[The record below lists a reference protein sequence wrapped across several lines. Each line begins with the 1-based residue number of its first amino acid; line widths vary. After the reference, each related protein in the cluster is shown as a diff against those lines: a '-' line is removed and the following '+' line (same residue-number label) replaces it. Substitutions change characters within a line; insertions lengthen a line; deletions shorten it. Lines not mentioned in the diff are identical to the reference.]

1 MKKNNLK
8 KLGTISVLCLSLF
21 TTVPVNALTK
31 NETVYSKIDTNGNV
45 IKTTVTDKLINNNKL
60 DTITDLTDLDKII
73 NLSNNN
79 TFNKDNN
86 QITWNTSGNNL
97 TYQGTSNKEL
107 PISINISYKLDGN
120 SITVDDL
127 LGKSGHVDI
136 TLKYTNNER
145 NLVYVNGT
153 NTYLYTPFIVT
164 MGTIIKDTD
173 ATNLKITNGKIINN
187 GLSNILVGISAPGLY
202 ESLNMYEL
210 KDLDTITISYD
221 TTSFNLPTI
230 YNVATSKLLEDNDLS
245 IFNKLN
251 TLISAS
257 TSLKENIDALTEG
270 SNKLLESSITLN
282 NGTSQIYQNL
292 SYVNQKLKEINEGA
306 INLDNGLND
315 IINTLNKVKESLNN
329 SSNDESIGKLKLL
342 IDTDLNTAN
351 NLKAMNDTLKANY
364 EEYNLKNITYKEAI
378 TADPTMNLYN
388 LKLAY
393 ENNYENNNQL
403 ITLLNSNA
411 SALTETLTTL
421 NNIDTE
427 ISNMLSTLTTYL
439 EKAHDGSTE
448 LANGTTALST
458 GVNTLTTKVEE
469 LYNGTT
475 ALSEGINTL
484 NTGITAYNE
493 KGITPLSNTIN
504 NNLSGNINKIKKLA
518 DLGNNYQT
526 FTMKNTTDNGETKFI
541 IVLDGQKVEKTTVKT
556 ETKTEKLSFIDRI
569 KNLFK

>member
-45 IKTTVTDKLINNNKL
+45 IKTTVTDKLINDNKL

-97 TYQGTSNKEL
+97 TYQGISNKEL

-245 IFNKLN
+245 IFDNLN
-251 TLISAS
+251 TLTSAS

-351 NLKAMNDTLKANY
+351 NLKTMNDTLKANY

-427 ISNMLSTLTTYL
+427 VSNMLSTLTTCL

-493 KGITPLSNTIN
+493 EGITPLSNTIN
-504 NNLSGNINKIKKLA
+504 NNLSGNISKIKKLA

>member
-45 IKTTVTDKLINNNKL
+45 IKTTVTDKLINDNKL

-97 TYQGTSNKEL
+97 TYQGISNKEL

-210 KDLDTITISYD
+210 KNLDTITISYD

-251 TLISAS
+251 TLTSAS
-257 TSLKENIDALTEG
+257 TSLKENIDALIEG

-351 NLKAMNDTLKANY
+351 NLKTMNDTLKANY

-427 ISNMLSTLTTYL
+427 VSNMLSTLTTYL

-493 KGITPLSNTIN
+493 EGITPLSNTIN
-504 NNLSGNINKIKKLA
+504 NNLSGNISKIKKLA

>member
-8 KLGTISVLCLSLF
+8 KLGTISALCLSLF

-45 IKTTVTDKLINNNKL
+45 IKTTVTDKLINDNKL

-251 TLISAS
+251 TLTSAS

-427 ISNMLSTLTTYL
+427 VSNMLSTLTTYL

-493 KGITPLSNTIN
+493 EGITPLSNTIN

>member
-45 IKTTVTDKLINNNKL
+45 IKTTVTDKLINDNKL

-97 TYQGTSNKEL
+97 TYQGISNKEL

-187 GLSNILVGISAPGLY
+187 GLSNILLGISAPGLY

-251 TLISAS
+251 TLTSAS

-351 NLKAMNDTLKANY
+351 NLKTMNDTLKANY

-427 ISNMLSTLTTYL
+427 VSNMLSTLTTYL

-504 NNLSGNINKIKKLA
+504 NNLSGNISKIKKLA

>member
-8 KLGTISVLCLSLF
+8 KLGTISVLCLSLS

-45 IKTTVTDKLINNNKL
+45 IKTTVTDKLINDNKL

-97 TYQGTSNKEL
+97 TYQGISNKEL

-251 TLISAS
+251 TLTSAS

-427 ISNMLSTLTTYL
+427 VSNMLSTLTTYL

-493 KGITPLSNTIN
+493 EGITPLSNTIN

>member
-1 MKKNNLK
+1 MKKNNFK

-45 IKTTVTDKLINNNKL
+45 IKTTVTDKLINDNKL
-60 DTITDLTDLDKII
+60 DTITDLTDLNKII

-120 SITVDDL
+120 YITVDDL

-251 TLISAS
+251 TLTSAS

-493 KGITPLSNTIN
+493 EGITPLSNTIN

>member
-45 IKTTVTDKLINNNKL
+45 IKTTVTDKLINDNKL

-251 TLISAS
+251 TLTSAS

-306 INLDNGLND
+306 INLDNSLND

-351 NLKAMNDTLKANY
+351 NLKTMNDTLKANY

-411 SALTETLTTL
+411 SALAETLTTL

-427 ISNMLSTLTTYL
+427 VSNMLSTLTTYL

-493 KGITPLSNTIN
+493 EGITPLSNTIN

>member
-45 IKTTVTDKLINNNKL
+45 IKTTVTDKLINDNKL

-97 TYQGTSNKEL
+97 TYQGISNKEL
-107 PISINISYKLDGN
+107 PISINITYKLDGN
-120 SITVDDL
+120 SITVDEL

-251 TLISAS
+251 TLTSAS

-292 SYVNQKLKEINEGA
+292 SYVNQKLKEINAGA

-364 EEYNLKNITYKEAI
+364 EEYNLKDITYKEAI
-378 TADPTMNLYN
+378 AADPTMNLYN

-427 ISNMLSTLTTYL
+427 VSNMLSTLTRYL

-469 LYNGTT
+469 LYTGTT

-493 KGITPLSNTIN
+493 EGITPLSNTIN

-541 IVLDGQKVEKTTVKT
+541 IVLDGQKVAKTTVKT

>member
-45 IKTTVTDKLINNNKL
+45 IKTTVTDKLINDNKL

-97 TYQGTSNKEL
+97 TYQGISNKEL

-202 ESLNMYEL
+202 KSLNMYEL

-251 TLISAS
+251 TLTSAS

-351 NLKAMNDTLKANY
+351 NLKTMNDTLKANY

-427 ISNMLSTLTTYL
+427 VSNMLSTLTTYL

-493 KGITPLSNTIN
+493 EGITPLSNTIN

-518 DLGNNYQT
+518 VLGNNYQT

>member
-45 IKTTVTDKLINNNKL
+45 IKTTVTDKLINDNKL

-79 TFNKDNN
+79 TYTQDNN

-97 TYQGTSNKEL
+97 TYQGISNKEL

-251 TLISAS
+251 TLTSAS

-292 SYVNQKLKEINEGA
+292 SYVNQKLKEINAGA

-364 EEYNLKNITYKEAI
+364 EEYNLKDITYKEAI
-378 TADPTMNLYN
+378 AADPTMNLYN

-427 ISNMLSTLTTYL
+427 VSNMLSTLTRYL

-493 KGITPLSNTIN
+493 EGITPLSNTIN

-541 IVLDGQKVEKTTVKT
+541 IVLDGQKVAKTTVKT

>member
-45 IKTTVTDKLINNNKL
+45 IKTTVTDKLINDNKL

-97 TYQGTSNKEL
+97 TYQGISNKEL

-251 TLISAS
+251 TLTSAS

-315 IINTLNKVKESLNN
+315 IINTLNKIKESLNN

-427 ISNMLSTLTTYL
+427 VSNMLSTLTTYL

>member
-8 KLGTISVLCLSLF
+8 KIGTISVLCLSLF

-45 IKTTVTDKLINNNKL
+45 IKTTVTDKLINDNKL

-97 TYQGTSNKEL
+97 TYQGISNKEL

-251 TLISAS
+251 TLTSAS

-427 ISNMLSTLTTYL
+427 VSNMLSTLTTYL

-493 KGITPLSNTIN
+493 EGITPLSNTIN

>member
-45 IKTTVTDKLINNNKL
+45 IKTTVTDKLINDNKL

-97 TYQGTSNKEL
+97 TYQGISNKEL
-107 PISINISYKLDGN
+107 PISINITYKLDGN
-120 SITVDDL
+120 SITVDEL

-251 TLISAS
+251 TLTSAS

-364 EEYNLKNITYKEAI
+364 EEYNLKDITYKEAI
-378 TADPTMNLYN
+378 AADPTMNLYN

-427 ISNMLSTLTTYL
+427 VSNMLSTLTRYL

-469 LYNGTT
+469 LYTGTT

-493 KGITPLSNTIN
+493 EGITPLSNTIN

>member
-45 IKTTVTDKLINNNKL
+45 IKTTVTDKLINDNKL

-97 TYQGTSNKEL
+97 TYQGISNKEL

-251 TLISAS
+251 TLTSAS

-351 NLKAMNDTLKANY
+351 NLKTMNDTLKANY

-427 ISNMLSTLTTYL
+427 VSNMLSTLTTYL

-448 LANGTTALST
+448 LANGITALST

-493 KGITPLSNTIN
+493 EGITPLSNTIN

>member
-45 IKTTVTDKLINNNKL
+45 IKTTVTDKLINDNKL

-97 TYQGTSNKEL
+97 TYQGISNKEL

-251 TLISAS
+251 TLTSAS

-351 NLKAMNDTLKANY
+351 NLKTMNDTLKANY

-427 ISNMLSTLTTYL
+427 VSNMLSTLTTYL

-458 GVNTLTTKVEE
+458 GVNILTTKVEE

>member
-8 KLGTISVLCLSLF
+8 KLGTISILCLSLF

-45 IKTTVTDKLINNNKL
+45 IKTTVTDKLINDNKL
-60 DTITDLTDLDKII
+60 DTISDLTDLDKII

-79 TFNKDNN
+79 TYTLDNN
-86 QITWNTSGNNL
+86 QIIWNTSGNNL
-97 TYQGTSNKEL
+97 TYQGISNKEL
-107 PISINISYKLDGN
+107 PININITYKLDGTPI
-120 SITVDDL
+120 SVDEL
-127 LGKSGHVDI
+127 LGKSGHIDI

-153 NTYLYTPFIVT
+153 NTYLYTPFTVT

-173 ATNLKITNGKIINN
+173 ATNLKITNGKIFNN
-187 GLSNILVGISAPGLY
+187 GLSNLLVGISAPGLY

-251 TLISAS
+251 TLTSAS

-270 SNKLLESSITLN
+270 SNKLLSSSITLN

-292 SYVNQKLKEINEGA
+292 SYVNQKLQEINAGA
-306 INLDNGLND
+306 IALDNGLND
-315 IINTLNKVKESLNN
+315 ITNTLNKVKESLNN
-329 SSNDESIGKLKLL
+329 SNNDESIGKLKLL
-342 IDTDLNTAN
+342 IDTDLTTAN
-351 NLKAMNDTLKANY
+351 NLKAMNDTLKTNY
-364 EEYNLKNITYKEAI
+364 DNYHLKDLTYVNAI
-378 TADPTMNLYN
+378 AADPTMNLYN

-411 SALTETLTTL
+411 LALTETLTTL
-421 NNIDTE
+421 NNINIE
-427 ISNMLSTLTTYL
+427 INNMLSILTTYL
-439 EKAHDGSTE
+439 EKAHNGSTE

-458 GVNTLTTKVEE
+458 GVNTLTNKVEE

-493 KGITPLSNTIN
+493 KGITPLSNKIN
-504 NNLSGNINKIKKLA
+504 NNLTGNINKIKKLT

-541 IVLDGQKVEKTTVKT
+541 IVLDGQKVEKNTVKT
-556 ETKTEKLSFIDRI
+556 NSKTEKLSFIERI

>member
-45 IKTTVTDKLINNNKL
+45 IKTTVTDKLINDNKL

-97 TYQGTSNKEL
+97 TYQGISNKEL

-202 ESLNMYEL
+202 KSLNMYEL

-251 TLISAS
+251 TLTSAS

-351 NLKAMNDTLKANY
+351 NLKTMNDTLKANY

-427 ISNMLSTLTTYL
+427 VSNMLSTLTTYL

-458 GVNTLTTKVEE
+458 GVNILTTKVEE

>member
-8 KLGTISVLCLSLF
+8 KIGTISILCLSLF
-21 TTVPVNALTK
+21 TIVPVNALTK

-45 IKTTVTDKLINNNKL
+45 IKTTVTDKLINDNNL
-60 DTITDLTDLDKII
+60 DTIEDLTNLDKII

-79 TFNKDNN
+79 TYTKDNN
-86 QITWNTSGNNL
+86 QIIWNTSGTNL
-97 TYQGTSNKEL
+97 TYQGTTNKEL

-120 SITVDDL
+120 AIEVNDL
-127 LGKSGHVDI
+127 LGKSGHIDI
-136 TLKYTNNER
+136 TLKYTNNSK

-173 ATNLKITNGKIINN
+173 ATNLSITNGKIINN

-245 IFNKLN
+245 IFDNLN
-251 TLISAS
+251 TLTSAS

-292 SYVNQKLKEINEGA
+292 SYVNQKLQEINNGA
-306 INLDNGLND
+306 IDLDNGLND
-315 IINTLNKVKESLNN
+315 IINTLSTVKDSLNN
-329 SSNDESIGKLKLL
+329 SNNNESISKLKLL
-342 IDTDLNTAN
+342 IETDINTAN
-351 NLKAMNDTLKANY
+351 NLKNINDTLKTKY
-364 EEYNLKNITYKEAI
+364 DTYNLKNTSYEETISI
-378 TADPTMNLYN
+378 DPTMNLYN
-388 LKLAY
+388 LKLSY
-393 ENNYENNNQL
+393 ENSYESNNQL

-411 SALTETLTTL
+411 TALTETLTTL

-427 ISNMLSTLTTYL
+427 IDAMLSLLTTSL
-439 EKAHDGSTE
+439 EKVHEGSTK
-448 LANGTTALST
+448 LATGTTALST

-469 LYNGTT
+469 LYDGTT
-475 ALSEGINTL
+475 ALSAGIDTL
-484 NTGITAYNE
+484 NTGITAYNKE
-493 KGITPLSNTIN
+493 GITPLTNEVN
-504 NNLSGNINKIKKLA
+504 NSLSGNINKIKKLA

-526 FTMKNTTDNGETKFI
+526 FTMKNTSDHGETKFI
-541 IVLDGQKVEKTTVKT
+541 IVLDGQKVEKNTTKT

>member
-45 IKTTVTDKLINNNKL
+45 IKTTVTDKLINDNKL
-60 DTITDLTDLDKII
+60 DTITDLTNLDKII

-97 TYQGTSNKEL
+97 TYQGISNKEL

-120 SITVDDL
+120 SITVDEL

-251 TLISAS
+251 TLTSAS

-351 NLKAMNDTLKANY
+351 NLKTMNDTLKANY
-364 EEYNLKNITYKEAI
+364 EEYNLKDITYKEAI

-427 ISNMLSTLTTYL
+427 VSNMLSTLTTYL

-493 KGITPLSNTIN
+493 EGITPLSNTIN

>member
-45 IKTTVTDKLINNNKL
+45 IKTTVTDKLINDNKL

-97 TYQGTSNKEL
+97 TYQGISNKEL

-120 SITVDDL
+120 SITVDEL

-251 TLISAS
+251 TLTSAS

-292 SYVNQKLKEINEGA
+292 SYVNQKLKEINAGA

-351 NLKAMNDTLKANY
+351 NLKTMNDTLKANY
-364 EEYNLKNITYKEAI
+364 EEYNLKDITYKEAI
-378 TADPTMNLYN
+378 AADPTMNLYN

-427 ISNMLSTLTTYL
+427 VSNMLSTLTRYL

-493 KGITPLSNTIN
+493 EGITPLSNTIN

>member
-45 IKTTVTDKLINNNKL
+45 IKTTVTDKLINDNKL

-97 TYQGTSNKEL
+97 TYQGISNKEL

-230 YNVATSKLLEDNDLS
+230 YNVATSKLLENNDLS

-251 TLISAS
+251 TLTSAS

-351 NLKAMNDTLKANY
+351 NLKTMNDTLKANY

-427 ISNMLSTLTTYL
+427 VSNMLSTLTTYL

-458 GVNTLTTKVEE
+458 GVNILTTKVEE

-493 KGITPLSNTIN
+493 EGITPLSNTIN
-504 NNLSGNINKIKKLA
+504 NNLSGNISKIKKLA

-526 FTMKNTTDNGETKFI
+526 FTMKNTTDNGEIKFI

-556 ETKTEKLSFIDRI
+556 EIKTEKLSFIDRI

>member
-8 KLGTISVLCLSLF
+8 KLGTISALCLSLF

-45 IKTTVTDKLINNNKL
+45 IKTTVTDKLINDNKL

-97 TYQGTSNKEL
+97 TYQGISNKEL

-251 TLISAS
+251 TLTSAS

-351 NLKAMNDTLKANY
+351 NLKTMNDTLKANY

-493 KGITPLSNTIN
+493 EGITPLSNAIN

>member
-45 IKTTVTDKLINNNKL
+45 IKTTVTDKLINDNKL

-97 TYQGTSNKEL
+97 TYQGISNKEL

-245 IFNKLN
+245 IFDNLN
-251 TLISAS
+251 TLTSVS

-351 NLKAMNDTLKANY
+351 NLKTMNDTLKANY

-427 ISNMLSTLTTYL
+427 VSNMLSTLTTYL

-493 KGITPLSNTIN
+493 EGITPLSNTIN
-504 NNLSGNINKIKKLA
+504 NNLSGNISKIKKLA

>member
-8 KLGTISVLCLSLF
+8 KLGTIAVLCLSLF

-45 IKTTVTDKLINNNKL
+45 IKTTVTDKLINDNKL

-97 TYQGTSNKEL
+97 TYQGISNKEL

-164 MGTIIKDTD
+164 MGTIIKDSD

-251 TLISAS
+251 TLTSAS

-493 KGITPLSNTIN
+493 EGITPLSNTIN

>member
-45 IKTTVTDKLINNNKL
+45 IKTTVTDKLINDNKL

-97 TYQGTSNKEL
+97 TYQGISNKEL

-202 ESLNMYEL
+202 KSLNMYEL

-245 IFNKLN
+245 IFDNLN
-251 TLISAS
+251 TLTSAS

-329 SSNDESIGKLKLL
+329 SSNDESIDKLKLL

-351 NLKAMNDTLKANY
+351 NLKTMNDTLKANY

-421 NNIDTE
+421 NNINTE
-427 ISNMLSTLTTYL
+427 VSNMLSTLTTYL

-493 KGITPLSNTIN
+493 EGITPLSNTIN
-504 NNLSGNINKIKKLA
+504 NNLSGNISKIKKLA

>member
-45 IKTTVTDKLINNNKL
+45 IKTTVTDKLINDNKL

-97 TYQGTSNKEL
+97 TYQGISNKEL

-202 ESLNMYEL
+202 KSLNMYEL

-251 TLISAS
+251 TLTSAS

-315 IINTLNKVKESLNN
+315 IINTLNKIKESLNN

-427 ISNMLSTLTTYL
+427 VSNMLSTLTTYL

-493 KGITPLSNTIN
+493 EGITPLSNTIN

-518 DLGNNYQT
+518 VLGNNYQT

>member
-45 IKTTVTDKLINNNKL
+45 IKTTVTDKLINDNKL

-97 TYQGTSNKEL
+97 TYQGISNKEL

-351 NLKAMNDTLKANY
+351 NLKTMNDTIKANY

-427 ISNMLSTLTTYL
+427 VSNMLSTLTTYL

>member
-45 IKTTVTDKLINNNKL
+45 IKTTVTDKLINDNKL

-230 YNVATSKLLEDNDLS
+230 YNVATSKLLENNDLS

-251 TLISAS
+251 TLTSAS

-351 NLKAMNDTLKANY
+351 NLKTMNDTLKANY

-411 SALTETLTTL
+411 SALAETLTTL

-427 ISNMLSTLTTYL
+427 VSNMLSTLTTYL

>member
-45 IKTTVTDKLINNNKL
+45 IKTTVTDKLINDNKL

-97 TYQGTSNKEL
+97 TYQGISNKEL

-120 SITVDDL
+120 SITVDEL

-251 TLISAS
+251 TLTSAS

-351 NLKAMNDTLKANY
+351 NLKTMNDTLKANY

-411 SALTETLTTL
+411 SALAETLTTL

-427 ISNMLSTLTTYL
+427 VSNMLSTLTTYL

>member
-45 IKTTVTDKLINNNKL
+45 IKTTVTDKLINDNKL

-97 TYQGTSNKEL
+97 TYQGISNKEL

-164 MGTIIKDTD
+164 MGTIIKDSD

-251 TLISAS
+251 TLTSAS

-315 IINTLNKVKESLNN
+315 IINTLNKIKESLNN

-351 NLKAMNDTLKANY
+351 NLKTMNDTLKANY

-427 ISNMLSTLTTYL
+427 VSNMLSTLTTYL

>member
-45 IKTTVTDKLINNNKL
+45 IKTTVTDKLINDNKL

-97 TYQGTSNKEL
+97 TYQGISNKEL

-251 TLISAS
+251 TLTSAS

-292 SYVNQKLKEINEGA
+292 SYVNQKLKEINAGA

-351 NLKAMNDTLKANY
+351 NLKTMNDTLKANY
-364 EEYNLKNITYKEAI
+364 EEYNLKDITYKEAI
-378 TADPTMNLYN
+378 AADPTMNLYN

-427 ISNMLSTLTTYL
+427 VSNMLSTLTRYL

-493 KGITPLSNTIN
+493 EGITPLSNTIN

>member
-45 IKTTVTDKLINNNKL
+45 IKTTVTDKLINDNKL

-164 MGTIIKDTD
+164 MGTIIKDSD

-230 YNVATSKLLEDNDLS
+230 YNVATSKLLENNDLS

-251 TLISAS
+251 TLTSAS

-427 ISNMLSTLTTYL
+427 VSNMLSTLTTYL

-458 GVNTLTTKVEE
+458 GVNILTTKVEE

-493 KGITPLSNTIN
+493 EGITPLSNTIN
-504 NNLSGNINKIKKLA
+504 NNLSGNISKIKKLA

>member
-45 IKTTVTDKLINNNKL
+45 IKTTVTDKLINDNKL

-97 TYQGTSNKEL
+97 TYQGISNKEL

-136 TLKYTNNER
+136 TLKYTNNEK

-251 TLISAS
+251 TLTSAS

-351 NLKAMNDTLKANY
+351 NLKTMNDTLKANY
-364 EEYNLKNITYKEAI
+364 EEYNLKDITYKEAI
-378 TADPTMNLYN
+378 AADPTMNLYN

-421 NNIDTE
+421 NNIDAE
-427 ISNMLSTLTTYL
+427 VNNMLSTLTTYL

-493 KGITPLSNTIN
+493 EGITPLSNTIN

>member
-45 IKTTVTDKLINNNKL
+45 IKTTVTDKLINDNKL

-97 TYQGTSNKEL
+97 TYQGISNKEL

-164 MGTIIKDTD
+164 MGTIIKDAD

-245 IFNKLN
+245 IFDNLN
-251 TLISAS
+251 TLTSAS

-351 NLKAMNDTLKANY
+351 NLKTMNDTLKANY

-421 NNIDTE
+421 NNINTE
-427 ISNMLSTLTTYL
+427 VSNMLSTLTTYL

-493 KGITPLSNTIN
+493 EGITPLSNTIN
-504 NNLSGNINKIKKLA
+504 NNLSGNISKIKKLA

>member
-8 KLGTISVLCLSLF
+8 KLGTISILCLSLF

-45 IKTTVTDKLINNNKL
+45 IKTTVTDKLINDNKL
-60 DTITDLTDLDKII
+60 DTISDLTDLDKII

-79 TFNKDNN
+79 TYTLDNN
-86 QITWNTSGNNL
+86 QIIWNTFGNNL
-97 TYQGTSNKEL
+97 TYQGISNKEL
-107 PISINISYKLDGN
+107 PININITYKLDGTPI
-120 SITVDDL
+120 SVDEL
-127 LGKSGHVDI
+127 LGKSGHIDI

-187 GLSNILVGISAPGLY
+187 GLSNLLVGISAPGLY

-251 TLISAS
+251 TLTSAS

-270 SNKLLESSITLN
+270 SNKLLSSSITLN

-292 SYVNQKLKEINEGA
+292 SYVNQKLQEINAGA
-306 INLDNGLND
+306 IALDNGLND

-342 IDTDLNTAN
+342 IDTDLTTAN
-351 NLKAMNDTLKANY
+351 NLKAMNDTLKTNYDNYHLKDLTYAN
-364 EEYNLKNITYKEAI
+364 AI
-378 TADPTMNLYN
+378 AADPTMNLYN

-427 ISNMLSTLTTYL
+427 INNMLSILTTYL
-439 EKAHDGSTE
+439 EKAHNGSTE

-458 GVNTLTTKVEE
+458 GVNTLTNKVEE

-493 KGITPLSNTIN
+493 EGITPLSNTIN
-504 NNLSGNINKIKKLA
+504 NNLTGNVNKIKKLT

-541 IVLDGQKVEKTTVKT
+541 IVLDGQKVEKNTVKT
-556 ETKTEKLSFIDRI
+556 NSKTEKLSFIERI

>member
-8 KLGTISVLCLSLF
+8 KLGTISALCLSLF

-45 IKTTVTDKLINNNKL
+45 IKTTVTDKLINDNKL

-230 YNVATSKLLEDNDLS
+230 YNVATSKLLENNDLS

-251 TLISAS
+251 TLTSAS

-351 NLKAMNDTLKANY
+351 NLKTMNDTLKANY

-411 SALTETLTTL
+411 SALAETLTTL

-427 ISNMLSTLTTYL
+427 VSNMLSTLTTYL
-439 EKAHDGSTE
+439 EKAHDGSAE

>member
-45 IKTTVTDKLINNNKL
+45 IKTTVTDKLINDNKL

-97 TYQGTSNKEL
+97 TYQGISNKEL

-251 TLISAS
+251 TLTSAS

-351 NLKAMNDTLKANY
+351 NLKTMNDTLKANY

-427 ISNMLSTLTTYL
+427 VSNMLSTLTTYL

-493 KGITPLSNTIN
+493 EGITPLSNTIN
-504 NNLSGNINKIKKLA
+504 NNLSGNISKIKKLA

>member
-45 IKTTVTDKLINNNKL
+45 IKTTVTDKLINDNKL

-97 TYQGTSNKEL
+97 TYQGISNKEL

-221 TTSFNLPTI
+221 TTSFSLPTI

-251 TLISAS
+251 TLTSAS

-427 ISNMLSTLTTYL
+427 VSNMLSTLTTYL

-493 KGITPLSNTIN
+493 EGITPLSNTIN

>member
-45 IKTTVTDKLINNNKL
+45 IKTTVTDKLINDNKL

-97 TYQGTSNKEL
+97 TYQGISNKEL

-245 IFNKLN
+245 IFDNLN
-251 TLISAS
+251 TLTSAS

-282 NGTSQIYQNL
+282 NGTSQI
-292 SYVNQKLKEINEGA
+292 
-306 INLDNGLND
+306 
-315 IINTLNKVKESLNN
+315 
-329 SSNDESIGKLKLL
+329 
-342 IDTDLNTAN
+342 
-351 NLKAMNDTLKANY
+351 
-364 EEYNLKNITYKEAI
+364 
-378 TADPTMNLYN
+378 
-388 LKLAY
+388 
-393 ENNYENNNQL
+393 
-403 ITLLNSNA
+403 
-411 SALTETLTTL
+411 
-421 NNIDTE
+421 
-427 ISNMLSTLTTYL
+427 
-439 EKAHDGSTE
+439 
-448 LANGTTALST
+448 
-458 GVNTLTTKVEE
+458 
-469 LYNGTT
+469 
-475 ALSEGINTL
+475 
-484 NTGITAYNE
+484 
-493 KGITPLSNTIN
+493 
-504 NNLSGNINKIKKLA
+504 
-518 DLGNNYQT
+518 
-526 FTMKNTTDNGETKFI
+526 
-541 IVLDGQKVEKTTVKT
+541 
-556 ETKTEKLSFIDRI
+556 
-569 KNLFK
+569 